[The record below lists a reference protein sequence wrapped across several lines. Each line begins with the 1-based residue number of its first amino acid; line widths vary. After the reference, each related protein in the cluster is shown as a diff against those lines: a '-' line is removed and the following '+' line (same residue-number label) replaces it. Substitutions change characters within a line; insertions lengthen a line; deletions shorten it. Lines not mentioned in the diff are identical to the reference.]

1 MMERKPRDIPK
12 RMDDLV
18 ITCMD
23 FRYLEIINQ
32 ILKDKHYVSM
42 LGVDYLSIAGASKGV
57 VEGELMPS
65 VEIGYKKH
73 GVKNIWMFDHIDCGG
88 FGGQAAYD
96 NDERKEAEAH
106 FESQDRAQEA
116 IHRLMP
122 ELVVVS
128 YVIGLDGEPVER

>member
-1 MMERKPRDIPK
+1 MIERKPRDIPK
-12 RMDDLV
+12 RMEDLV

-32 ILKDKHYVSM
+32 ILKDRHDIDM
-42 LGVDYLSIAGASKGV
+42 LKVDYLSIAGASKGV
-57 VEGELMPS
+57 VGGELMPS
-65 VEIGYKKH
+65 IEIGHKKH

-106 FESQDRAQEA
+106 FESQDRAQDA
-116 IHRLMP
+116 IHKIMP

-128 YVIGLDGEPVER
+128 YVIGLDGEPIER